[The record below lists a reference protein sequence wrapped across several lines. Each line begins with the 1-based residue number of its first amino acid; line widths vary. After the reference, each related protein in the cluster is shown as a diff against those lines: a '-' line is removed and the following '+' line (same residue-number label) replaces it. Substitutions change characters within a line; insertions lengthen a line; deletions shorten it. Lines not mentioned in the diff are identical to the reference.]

1 MKLENTEAQMRKGIL
16 ELCVLSITDKQ
27 AVYPSDI
34 LNQLKEC
41 KLLVVEGTIYPLLNR
56 LSKAELLTYEWVE
69 SETGPPRKY
78 YQTTADGKKVLTHL
92 KGHWEQLQSSVQQL
106 VKT

>member
-16 ELCVLSITDKQ
+16 ELCVLSITDKE

-34 LNQLKEC
+34 LNKLKAC

-56 LSKAELLTYEWVE
+56 LSKAELLTYDWVE

-78 YQTTADGKKVLTHL
+78 YKTTDNGKKVLTHL
-92 KGHWEQLQSSVQQL
+92 KDHWDKLQSSVQQL
-106 VKT
+106 VAI

>member
-1 MKLENTEAQMRKGIL
+1 MRKGIL

-34 LNQLKEC
+34 LKQLKAC

-56 LSKAELLTYEWVE
+56 LSKAELLTYDWVE

-78 YQTTADGKKVLTHL
+78 YKTTADGKEVLDHL
-92 KGHWEQLQSSVQQL
+92 RAHWQKLQSSVQEL
-106 VKT
+106 IET